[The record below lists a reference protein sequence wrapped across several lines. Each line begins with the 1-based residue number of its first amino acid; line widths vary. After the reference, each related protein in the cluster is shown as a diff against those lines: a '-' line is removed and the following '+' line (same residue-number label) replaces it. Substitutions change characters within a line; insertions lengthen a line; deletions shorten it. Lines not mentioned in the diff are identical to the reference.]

1 MSKFTV
7 VRELIAKRIQKDWYL
22 TFGLFISLV
31 FSITLAAMAPMYIG
45 ALENLG
51 LRLVIENVE
60 RPRSNINVFSFNI
73 PLTQNR
79 LIGTEQVL
87 DKAINENLS
96 EIYEKRQRYLL
107 ADSYMAFLPRN
118 PNSFGG
124 SINDDSFTV
133 DYRS

>member
-73 PLTQNR
+73 PLTQKR
-79 LIGTEQVL
+79 LIGTEQ
-87 DKAINENLS
+87 
-96 EIYEKRQRYLL
+96 
-107 ADSYMAFLPRN
+107 
-118 PNSFGG
+118 G
-124 SINDDSFTV
+124 V
-133 DYRS
+133 D